1 MPDVDPQLLTS
12 PLTLAAILG
21 LLLVGGGLASLAVAV
36 VDGRHPEG
44 GPAASDVT
52 WPQLGVGLALYLG
65 LSVIGSIL
73 LLPSTP
79 QSWSQD
85 AGDSTVQITVG
96 GGSPSVTGLLAV
108 TALAQLA
115 FALPALLAAWRATC
129 RARQAAGEAVP
140 LAGPVGLAQLGLG
153 LGRSARRSS
162 VVTGLLVVLLAAPL
176 LMGFNALWGA
186 GWVFVTGELPVQDVA
201 ELIDGASGLE
211 FLPILLLAG
220 IVIPFVEVLFFRGV
234 LLGFL
239 EVRLGTVRAL
249 LVSSLVFAALHGLY
263 ASGPIFALAIVMG
276 LAMVRTRNL
285 MVPFAIHALNNLV
298 QVLLLALS

>member
-52 WPQLGVGLALYLG
+52 WPQLGFGLAFYLG
-65 LSVIGSIL
+65 LSVVGSIL
-73 LLPSTP
+73 LLPRAP
-79 QSWSQD
+79 QTWSQD

-115 FALPALLAAWRATC
+115 FALPALLAAWRATR
-129 RARQAAGEAVP
+129 RARQAGGEAVP

-162 VVTGLLVVLLAAPL
+162 LVTGLLVVLLAAPL

-220 IVIPFVEVLFFRGV
+220 IAIPFVEELFFRGV

-239 EVRLGTVRAL
+239 EVRLGTVQAL
-249 LVSSLVFAALHGLY
+249 LV
-263 ASGPIFALAIVMG
+263 
-276 LAMVRTRNL
+276 
-285 MVPFAIHALNNLV
+285 
-298 QVLLLALS
+298 